1 MKQELISELKLDL
14 ACGQNRV
21 EGYFGIDV
29 APGDTVDAVV
39 DLEQYPWPIESESA
53 EDIVCN
59 HYVEHVTDLMQFMNE
74 LYRILKPGGKV
85 KFVAPYYTSIR
96 CWQDP
101 THKHA
106 ISEAT
111 FLYYNKGWR
120 TTNKL
125 DHYPINC
132 DFDYTYGYDM
142 DATWANRSQDARD
155 FAIKHYWNII
165 NDIHVVL
172 TARPKS
178 DK

>member
-1 MKQELISELKLDL
+1 MKQELINEKKLDL
-14 ACGQNRV
+14 ASGQNKT
-21 EGYFGIDV
+21 EGYYGIDLV
-29 APGDTVDAVV
+29 AGDTVDAVV
-39 DLEQYPWPIESESA
+39 DLEVYPWPIESESA

-59 HYVEHVTDLMQFMNE
+59 HYIEHTSDLMQFMNE
-74 LYRILKPGGKV
+74 VYRILKPGGKV

-111 FLYYNKGWR
+111 FLYYNKEWR
-120 TTNKL
+120 KNNKL
-125 DHYPINC
+125 DHYPIDC

-142 DATWANRSQDARD
+142 NVQWANRSEEARN
-155 FAIKHYWNII
+155 FAIAHYWNII
-165 NDIHVVL
+165 NDIHVVC
-172 TARPKS
+172 TARKNV